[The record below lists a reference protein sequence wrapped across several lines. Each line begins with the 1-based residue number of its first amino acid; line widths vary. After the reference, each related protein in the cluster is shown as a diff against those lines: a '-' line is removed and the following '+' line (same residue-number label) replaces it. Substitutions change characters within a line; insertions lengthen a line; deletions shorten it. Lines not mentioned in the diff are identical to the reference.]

1 MRHNTTGTPGNGR
14 LKTTEIQRQ
23 QADEF
28 PARTVCFSFFFW
40 LQMAANKIIAPPM
53 AAHIELSETLGLDV

>member
-23 QADEF
+23 QDESF
-28 PARTVCFSFFFW
+28 PLEPFVSLFW

-53 AAHIELSETLGLDV
+53 AAHIELSEILGLDV